1 MDTKEKIV
9 VDVKF
14 LMESFNMGFLFVIKD
29 GAEFYVIKKIAITI
43 VQVMVIVKMEFVTV
57 ITHIVETTVS

>member
-14 LMESFNMGFLFVIKD
+14 LMESFNMVYLFVIKD
-29 GAEFYVIKKIAITI
+29 GTEFYVIKKIAITI

-57 ITHIVETTVS
+57 ITRIVETTVS